1 MVHVCS
7 SKCHFPLPYHL
18 GKITG
23 GEYLPTF
30 PKQLFC
36 EIYIYL
42 EVYEV
47 YTYKCVKH
55 VNKELLWSGCPVS
68 TAKIEHCPSSASL
81 LHHLVLS
88 WDLPPRKMHLFVGRA
103 GSWLLCA
110 GSPAV
115 AAPTVLASPVAERG
129 LHQLQHMGSGVAAH
143 RLSPP
148 SACGVFPD
156 QGPNPCPLDW
166 QADS

>member
-30 PKQLFC
+30 LKQLFC

-68 TAKIEHCPSSASL
+68 TAKIEHCPSSAPL

-110 GSPAV
+110 GSLWLWR
-115 AAPTVLASPVAERG
+115 APVVLATLVAERG
-129 LHQLQHMGSGVAAH
+129 LQQLQCMGSGH
-143 RLSPP
+143 P

-156 QGPNPCPLDW
+156 QGPSPCPSDW